1 MLMRHSSS
9 NLEGRL
15 FTLKPAWHEHF
26 MQLSSH
32 SQRHHHLFRGLWSF
46 KYCFRTNS
54 PCLHQLQQHQS
65 DMKIGFGETAK
76 TTFCEI
82 ITSRFDCLG
91 FCNQFITELEFSIT
105 SSVIIALVHTSL
117 QSPPAP
123 SNSNRH
129 AQNITFLRVIS
140 TRTLFTSLL
149 YHVSIRRLRI
159 NKWIQVIL

>member
-9 NLEGRL
+9 NLETGRL

-32 SQRHHHLFRGLWSF
+32 SQSHHHLFRGLWSF
-46 KYCFRTNS
+46 KYCFRTNF

-65 DMKIGFGETAK
+65 DMKIGFGVTAK
-76 TTFCEI
+76 TSFCEI

-91 FCNQFITELEFSIT
+91 FCNPFITELEFSIT

-117 QSPPAP
+117 QSPPP
-123 SNSNRH
+123 HPLKHEQSRTQYH
-129 AQNITFLRVIS
+129 IS
-140 TRTLFTSLL
+140 TRYLNQNIMHFAL
-149 YHVSIRRLRI
+149 VSCV
-159 NKWIQVIL
+159 NQKVKDQ